1 MGAPPEVQEQLQTSR
16 DAIAR
21 IWYQAIADTCYPAKS
36 AGEVRQDLQ
45 TLTGRVIALLLD
57 AQLDASEAEGIGVAL
72 ARLHYVQAEALGQSL
87 RVLGEQLYDAR
98 PDEGVEAYLARLAQ
112 MLGAMATG
120 FFREACRTVLAEQET
135 IRAALVT
142 EIDASRQALL
152 EAHEALEQ
160 RVTDRT
166 ADLVR
171 TNRELRIEVAERRRI
186 EGALRE
192 SEEKYRRLVEDMS
205 EVVYVTDRD
214 GRLTYVSPS
223 IETVLGYTPAEAIGR
238 NFADFVHREDLSKMQ
253 AGFANLLAGHSQTN
267 EYRMI
272 APSGDTCWV
281 LTFSS
286 PVVEGSRVV
295 GIHGLVTDI
304 TQQKL
309 AQEALQASEERWR
322 LLVQN
327 APVLVLTVGP
337 DFQIRF
343 INRDPGE
350 AISQQDLLGRDMLA
364 YVRQDYADV
373 VAGVVSRVL
382 DTGLGDYLEVPVV
395 GSSRRDAW
403 YGIHFGPLRR
413 EGQVAEVLLV
423 ARDITEQKKVAEM
436 KDNLIRDVSH
446 EMRTPLAKVQMS
458 LELLVEMLEEEDL
471 DRERAIRISGFAIK
485 SSKRLLQTMEN
496 ILDLSRLESGM
507 WPYDRTIIQ
516 PDLLIREA
524 VSYAAAEAALK
535 GIELLADLPPS
546 LPSIRGD
553 WDKLSR
559 VLSNLLDNAI
569 KYSEAGRI
577 VVSAEPRDGMLVVAV
592 TDQGQGILVENLEK
606 VFQRFFQEKTRHL
619 GAGLGLAICRTI
631 VEEHGGRIW
640 AESAGRG
647 QGATIRFTLP
657 TVAGKEEAA

>member
-1 MGAPPEVQEQLQTSR
+1 MGAPPAVQEQLEASR

-21 IWYQAIADTCYPAKS
+21 KWYQAIADTCYPAKS
-36 AGEVRQDLQ
+36 AGEVRRDLQ
-45 TLTGRVIALLLD
+45 TLTGKVIDLLVG
-57 AQLDASEAEGIGVAL
+57 AQLDSSEAEGIGVAL
-72 ARLHYVQAEALGQSL
+72 ARLHYIQAEALGQSL
-87 RVLGEQLYDAR
+87 RVLGEQLYYAR
-98 PDEGVEAYLARLAQ
+98 PIEGAEAYLARLAK

-142 EIDASRQALL
+142 EIEESRQALL
-152 EAHEALEQ
+152 EVHEELEQ
-160 RVTDRT
+160 RVVERT
-166 ADLVR
+166 ADLAR
-171 TNRELRIEVAERRRI
+171 TNRELRVEVAERRRI
-186 EGALRE
+186 ESALRE

-205 EVVYVTDRD
+205 EVVYVTDRN

-223 IETVLGYTPAEAIGR
+223 VEAVLGYSPIEAIGR
-238 NFADFVHREDLSKMQ
+238 NFAEFVHREDLPRMR
-253 AGFANLLAGHSQTN
+253 AGFASLLAGHNQTS
-267 EYRMI
+267 EYRMV
-272 APSGDTCWV
+272 AASGEACWV

-295 GIHGLVTDI
+295 GVHGLLTNI
-304 TQQKL
+304 TERKL
-309 AQEALQASEERWR
+309 AQEALKASEERWR

-337 DFQIRF
+337 DLQIRF
-343 INRDPGE
+343 INRSPAE
-350 AISQQDLLGRDMLA
+350 QVSWEDLLGRNMLA
-364 YVRQDYADV
+364 YIRQDYADV
-373 VAGVVSRVL
+373 VATVVSRVL
-382 DTGLGDYLEVPVV
+382 ETGLSDYLEVPVV
-395 GSSRRDAW
+395 GSTRRDAW

-413 EGQVAEVLLV
+413 EDRVVEVMLV

-485 SSKRLLQTMEN
+485 SSQRLLQTMEN

-507 WPYDRTIIQ
+507 WPYDRAIIQ

-524 VSYAAAEAALK
+524 VLYVAAEGALK

-577 VVSAEPRDGMLVVAV
+577 VVSAEPRDGMLVVSVA
-592 TDQGQGILVENLEK
+592 DQGQGILSENLEK
-606 VFQRFFQEKTRHL
+606 VFQRFFQEKTRHF
-619 GAGLGLAICRTI
+619 GAGLGLAICRAI

-647 QGATIRFTLP
+647 LGATVHFTLP
-657 TVAGKEEAA
+657 TIDGDEEAA